1 MLLPEL
7 FPRSHHYYSS
17 LPVLGSMLTGY
28 ARWLFDQSY
37 PKHRVRMHFRAA
49 RRLVPLLHDRNVHT
63 PEDLT
68 REHLRSCAPA
78 SSQDDPELAVLVR
91 LLDLYLEI
99 EGVFSASPPTVI
111 ETRLTAYGMYL
122 KKVRGLADSTVK
134 SHSNS
139 IAEFLEHLGYEKT
152 PNILNAL
159 TEADIEGFVCK
170 VGQRLSRASFQ
181 HTVAHIRAF
190 CRFLAAGD
198 ELPTGLQIQ
207 IDTPR
212 VYREERLPRTLPWD
226 TVNTL
231 LQSIDRSTSM
241 GRRDYAMLLL
251 VTTYG
256 LRACEVVT
264 LALDDIDWRIGQLR
278 VPQHKTANRLIL
290 PLTDEVGASLVNYL
304 KQGRPHSPH
313 REVFLRCRAPE
324 GVLKP
329 TAVCEVFQAWS
340 RKSGLNISFHGAHCL
355 RHSYAMH
362 LLREGTSMKTISD
375 ILGHRTTESTCVYL
389 RLAIED
395 LRKVAL
401 PLPQDPTV
409 GRHLEG
415 EV

>member
-1 MLLPEL
+1 MLLTEL

-28 ARWLFDQSY
+28 ARWLLDQRY
-37 PKHRVRMHFRAA
+37 PKHRVRMHFRTS
-49 RRLVPLLHDRNVHT
+49 RRLVSLLHDRNVNT

-68 REHLRSCAPA
+68 REQLRSCAPA
-78 SSQDDPELAVLVR
+78 FSQNDPELTVLVR
-91 LLDLYLEI
+91 FLDRYLEI
-99 EGVFSASPPTVI
+99 DGVFSASPPSAI
-111 ETRLTAYGMYL
+111 EARLAAYGMYL
-122 KKVRGLADSTVK
+122 KKVRGLAESTVK
-134 SHSNS
+134 GHSNS

-152 PNILNAL
+152 PNSLNAL

-190 CRFLAAGD
+190 CRFLEAGD
-198 ELPTGLQIQ
+198 ELPPRLHIQ

-212 VYREERLPRTLPWD
+212 VYREERLPRTLSWD
-226 TVNTL
+226 TVNSL
-231 LQSIDRSTSM
+231 LQSIDRSTPM
-241 GRRDYAMLLL
+241 GRRDYAILLL

-278 VPQHKTANRLIL
+278 VPQQKTANRVIL
-290 PLTDEVGASLVNYL
+290 PLTDEVGASLVGYL
-304 KQGRPHSPH
+304 KQGRPPSPR

-340 RKSGLNISFHGAHCL
+340 RKSGLNIPFQGAHCL

-362 LLREGTSMKTISD
+362 LLRDGTSIKTIGD
-375 ILGHRTTESTCVYL
+375 ILGHHTTESTCVYL

-401 PLPQDPTV
+401 SLPQDPYV
-409 GRHLEG
+409 NGHLEG
-415 EV
+415 EL